1 MNDVECDC
9 RFSNKKKVHT
19 KSFYRI
25 FFCIFELYVKV
36 TKMHKRIQQ
45 KGLRRSETR
54 PTLQLKQLSNEQQT
68 VSFLP
73 PCIHPVFY
81 FLPHPQRSKY
91 TCQLQ
96 TTAGSPV
103 INQPALPV
111 HRRTQHTLHT
121 WLRRNRCHTP
131 TQSACSDS
139 QTIVSGRADIRA
151 ERDVNPA
158 AILNSGI
165 HTAQTHTEL
174 SPRPCLFD
182 VVLLKNQTL
191 AFDG

>member
-1 MNDVECDC
+1 M
-9 RFSNKKKVHT
+9 T
-19 KSFYRI
+19 KI
-25 FFCIFELYVKV
+25 
-36 TKMHKRIQQ
+36 HKRIQQ

-54 PTLQLKQLSNEQQT
+54 PTLQLKQLST
-68 VSFLP
+68 DGLFFSLP
-73 PCIHPVFY
+73 PFSLSFI

-91 TCQLQ
+91 TCQLR

-121 WLRRNRCHTP
+121 WLRRNRTHTP

-139 QTIVSGRADIRA
+139 RTIVSGRADVRA

-165 HTAQTHTEL
+165 HTAQTRTEL
-174 SPRPCLFD
+174 SPRSRLFD
-182 VVLLKNQTL
+182 VELPKNQTL
-191 AFDG
+191 AFDGSRLSSPEQLTGFSPDREALFTSDCDISLDKHHL